1 MGKNAIQITK
11 ELGNYGKYIGDH
23 SMGGGMKAL
32 KLAIVAAA
40 VVGVAAGYLIG
51 SQTK

>member
-1 MGKNAIQITK
+1 MAKNAVQITK

-32 KLAIVAAA
+32 KLAIIVSA
-40 VVGVAAGYLIG
+40 VTGVAGGYVIV
-51 SQTK
+51 SQVK

>member
-11 ELGNYGKYIGDH
+11 ELGDYGRYIGDH

-32 KLAIVAAA
+32 KLAIVTAA
-40 VVGVAAGYLIG
+40 VLGVAVGYVIG